1 MNPLKILEP
10 ILFFTYQITEDLI
23 RTAEDGAV
31 HEQFNVAQTKKITS
45 ANWDIVKD
53 MFIEQR
59 LSRYSEHYTII
70 EKINGELKIIRAIE
84 DELDCDRKVVLWR
97 YRDALDELYDIH
109 LDDWVST
116 ETKWSTA
123 CAG

>member
-1 MNPLKILEP
+1 MMNPLKILEP

-23 RTAEDGAV
+23 RTADDGAV
-31 HEQFNVAQTKKITS
+31 HEQFNVPQTKKITS

-53 MFIEQR
+53 LFIQQR

-97 YRDALDELYDIH
+97 YRDALDELYDTH
-109 LDDWVST
+109 LDD
-116 ETKWSTA
+116 
-123 CAG
+123 